1 MFAHYETVKNVGR
14 QFMTSA
20 LPGYAMAGHEGFLGY
35 LGYIDIFIV
44 RALTAGLLVALL
56 TGALGVFIVWRRMAY
71 FGDTVSH
78 ASLLGV
84 SLGFLLGISVN
95 VGIIAISLSVALLM
109 VVLQRKRG
117 LSNDTLLGILAHSAL
132 SLGLVVLTF
141 VEGVRVDLNAWL
153 FGDILAVTNQ
163 DLIIFGVVTVFVLGI
178 LYFIWRPLL
187 SLTVHEDLARV
198 EGVNVTLISI
208 TYTLLIALT
217 IAVGMKVIGALLIS
231 SMLIIPAAAAR
242 KLANSPGKMVI
253 MAMLIGMLSVSGGL
267 MLSYFWDTPAGPSI
281 VVVSSFIFAMLHVLP
296 LQRTL

>member
-1 MFAHYETVKNVGR
+1 
-14 QFMTSA
+14 MTEV
-20 LPGYAMAGHEGFLGY
+20 LDGFIL
-35 LGYIDIFIV
+35 
-44 RALTAGLLVALL
+44 RALTAGFLVALL
-56 TGALGVFIVWRRMAY
+56 TGALGVFIIWRRMAY

-95 VGIIAISLSVALLM
+95 LGIIAVAFFVALLM
-109 VVLQRKRG
+109 VVLQQKRG
-117 LSNDTLLGILAHSAL
+117 LSNDTLLGVLAHSAL

-163 DLIIFGVVTVFVLGI
+163 DLMTFGIVTVLILSILFV
-178 LYFIWRPLL
+178 IWKPLL

-198 EGVNVTLISI
+198 EGVNVTLISV

-242 KLANSPGKMVI
+242 KLANSPSKMIVV
-253 MAMLIGMLSVSGGL
+253 AMLIGMLSVVGGL
-267 MLSYFWDTPAGPSI
+267 LLSYLWDTPAGPSI
-281 VVVSSFIFAMLHVLP
+281 VVIASFIFATLHLLP
-296 LQRTL
+296 SKKGTY

>member
-1 MFAHYETVKNVGR
+1 MIEAIE
-14 QFMTSA
+14 S
-20 LPGYAMAGHEGFLGY
+20 L
-35 LGYIDIFIV
+35 DSIV
-44 RALTAGLLVALL
+44 LRALTAGILVALL
-56 TGALGVFIVWRRMAY
+56 TGALGVFIIWRRMAY

-95 VGIIAISLSVALLM
+95 LGIIVISLSVALLM
-109 VVLQRKRG
+109 VVLQRNRG

-141 VEGVRVDLNAWL
+141 VEGVRVDLNTWL

-163 DLIIFGVVTVFVLGI
+163 DLMIFLVVTLLVLSI
-178 LYFIWRPLL
+178 LFFIWKPLL

-198 EGVNVTLISI
+198 EGVNVTLVSV

-242 KLANSPGKMVI
+242 KLANSPGRMV
-253 MAMLIGMLSVSGGL
+253 MLAMLIGILAVLGGL

-281 VVVSSFIFAMLHVLP
+281 VVVASLIFAMLHVLP
-296 LQRTL
+296 QNKGVYTNG

>member
-1 MFAHYETVKNVGR
+1 MFVLYETAKNAGLH
-14 QFMTSA
+14 FMINA
-20 LPGYAMAGHEGFLGY
+20 VAGYEGYLGY
-35 LGYIDIFIV
+35 LGYIDIFIL
-44 RALTAGLLVALL
+44 RALTAGMLVALL
-56 TGALGVFIVWRRMAY
+56 TGALGVFIIWRRMAY

-95 VGIIAISLSVALLM
+95 VGIIVISLSVALLM

-132 SLGLVVLTF
+132 SLGLVVLAF

-163 DLIIFGVVTVFVLGI
+163 DLMIFGVVTVLVLGI

-198 EGVNVTLISI
+198 EGVNVTLISM

-242 KLANSPGKMVI
+242 KLANSPGKMVMI
-253 MAMLIGMLSVSGGL
+253 AMLIGMLSVFGGL
-267 MLSYFWDTPAGPSI
+267 MLSYLWDTPAGPSI
-281 VVVSSFIFAMLHVLP
+281 VVVASFIFAMLHVLP
-296 LQRTL
+296 QTNGNYTNG